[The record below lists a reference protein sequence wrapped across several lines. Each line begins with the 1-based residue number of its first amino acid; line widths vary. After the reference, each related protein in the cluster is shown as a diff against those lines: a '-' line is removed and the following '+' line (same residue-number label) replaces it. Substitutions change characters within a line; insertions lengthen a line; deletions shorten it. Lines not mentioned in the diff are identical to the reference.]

1 MGLIRKKLDRNS
13 SEPLYIQLR
22 NILREAIGDG
32 VFSREGRIP
41 GELDLC
47 RIYSVSRNTVTQ
59 ALALLAEE
67 KLVCRIKKRG
77 TVLRSR
83 MDIFDPQN
91 TLKTIAIVFP
101 VSSAWKAALAAM
113 KDSIDE
119 AGFSY
124 RIYTYPWKSFAAE
137 KKQIRLAK
145 GACDGMILYPNGLG
159 DDYEYIQELADSGYP
174 LVLFDLYSSFL
185 GCSSVATD
193 QFLGAYRLTEQLL
206 KSGARKTVYLKS
218 SSHLI
223 SNRLRYAGFQ
233 QALATCP
240 EASHL
245 ICDEAGAGK
254 TSFLKLL
261 KEAESDSVFAPGL
274 GGSFSFIAN
283 SEEVHTFLVR
293 KKIKLVHFDS
303 LPKGRAVQDFILAS
317 ALQNEAEL
325 GKNAFVLLK
334 EILKSPAS
342 PAKKISV
349 APDIITNKDLI

>member
-1 MGLIRKKLDRNS
+1 MGFIKKKLDRNS
-13 SEPLYIQLR
+13 SVPLYIQLR

-47 RIYSVSRNTVTQ
+47 RIFSVSRNTVTQ

-101 VSSAWKAALAAM
+101 VSSAWKDALSAM
-113 KDSIDE
+113 KNSIDE
-119 AGFSY
+119 AAFSY
-124 RIYTYPWKSFAAE
+124 RVYTYPWKSFAAE

-145 GACDGMILYPNGLG
+145 GACDAMILYPNGLG

-174 LVLFDLYSSFL
+174 LVLFDLYSAFL

-193 QFLGAYRLTEQLL
+193 QFLGAYSLTELLL
-206 KSGARKTVYLKS
+206 KAGARKTVYLNS

-233 QALATCP
+233 QALATCQ

-245 ICDEAGAGK
+245 ICDEGGVEK
-254 TSFLKLL
+254 SSFLKLL
-261 KEAESDSVFAPGL
+261 KESSADSIFAPGFAAD
-274 GGSFSFIAN
+274 FSFIVK
-283 SEEVHTFLVR
+283 SEEVRNFLVR

-303 LPKGRAVQDFILAS
+303 APKGRAAQNFVLAS

-334 EILKSPAS
+334 EVLKNPLS
-342 PAKKISV
+342 PAKKLSV
-349 APDIITNKDLI
+349 APEIIINKDLI